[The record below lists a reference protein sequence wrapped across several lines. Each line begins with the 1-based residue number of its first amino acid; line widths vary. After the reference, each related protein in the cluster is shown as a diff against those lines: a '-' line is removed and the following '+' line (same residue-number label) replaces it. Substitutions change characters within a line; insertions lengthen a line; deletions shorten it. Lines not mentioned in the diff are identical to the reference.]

1 MKRLA
6 ILILMLPAFMS
17 ASAQG
22 CIKGTV
28 CDAETREPLP
38 FVKVLLLHDG
48 ERIKTVET
56 DFDGVY
62 TMKTVDSGRYDI
74 VAEPCVGYLAARRNG
89 VMVKPTG
96 FTACNIDMERGGTW
110 TEVEVVGTPTLE
122 SINVDSIVAAVGAGT
137 DAQVE
142 LMEYKVVDR
151 GLKRMLDRVVECKE
165 HMYAFDYKPERM
177 RKGTACNLKLAIQP
191 CVDTVSRNE
200 YGTWQDYLYD
210 LYSYH
215 LHDTSLKPLPLPLD
229 RKAPKFQLDKPL
241 VKVWVNTSYHGKAD
255 NRANGYTV
263 YRGVIFY
270 LNTNELGAPWFKP
283 TGRKRTFRCMKDPYV
298 GIWDPPT
305 WIYTRQE
312 GHWYRW
318 LELPIGY

>member
-1 MKRLA
+1 MKRIA
-6 ILILMLPAFMS
+6 ALILLLLSFVS

-38 FVKVLLLHDG
+38 FVRVRLMHDSVT
-48 ERIKTVET
+48 IKTVET

-62 TMKTVDSGRYDI
+62 TMKSVDSGRYDI
-74 VAEPCVGYLAARRNG
+74 VTGPYVGYLAARHNG
-89 VMVKPTG
+89 VRVKSTG
-96 FTACNIDMERGGTW
+96 FTVCNIDMVRGGIW
-110 TEVEVVGTPTLE
+110 TEVDIVGTPILE
-122 SINVDSIVAAVGAGT
+122 SIDSIVAAVGAGT
-137 DAQVE
+137 DTQVE
-142 LMEYKVVDR
+142 LQEYKVIDR

-165 HMYAFDYKPERM
+165 HMYDFDYKPERM
-177 RKGTACNLKLAIQP
+177 RKGTACYLKLVIQP
-191 CVDTVSRNE
+191 CVDTITRNE

-241 VKVWVNTSYHGKAD
+241 VKVWVNTSYDGKAD